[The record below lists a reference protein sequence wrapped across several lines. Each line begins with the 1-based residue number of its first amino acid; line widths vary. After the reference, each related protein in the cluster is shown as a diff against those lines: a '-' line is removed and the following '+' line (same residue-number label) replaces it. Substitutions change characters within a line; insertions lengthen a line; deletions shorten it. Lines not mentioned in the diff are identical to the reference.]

1 MARVYGEVGELWAL
15 FGGGWGSLV
24 ELLTQFGW
32 GLGRV
37 GMLVLIL
44 VYVVLLSFEL
54 ALLLESLL
62 LCRKDWL
69 DFLRATG
76 LRLVGV
82 FHLKFF
88 SWPLFRETFLLR
100 MIG

>member
-1 MARVYGEVGELWAL
+1 MD
-15 FGGGWGSLV
+15 
-24 ELLTQFGW
+24 LLTQFGW

-62 LCRKDWL
+62 LSRKDWS
-69 DFLRATG
+69 DFLKATG
-76 LRLVGV
+76 LLLVGV
-82 FHLKFF
+82 FLLRFF
-88 SWPLFRETFLLR
+88 SWLLCR
-100 MIG
+100 VIFQLHTVG